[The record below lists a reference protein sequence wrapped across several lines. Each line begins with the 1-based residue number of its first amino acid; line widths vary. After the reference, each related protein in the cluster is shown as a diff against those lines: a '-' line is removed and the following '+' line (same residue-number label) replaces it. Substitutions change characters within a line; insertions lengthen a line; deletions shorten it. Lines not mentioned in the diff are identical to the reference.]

1 MKYTFGVSSITL
13 NRSVARARR
22 GGAGGGPAV
31 DGRGGGGGEVCPV
44 KREVSLE
51 KLVGCFFVVMLDE
64 SPGASGVLEGLAE
77 SIFLGE

>member
-1 MKYTFGVSSITL
+1 
-13 NRSVARARR
+13 
-22 GGAGGGPAV
+22 
-31 DGRGGGGGEVCPV
+31 
-44 KREVSLE
+44 LE